1 MEAKDEHELAG
12 LLRKEG
18 YLLVSVQPAGG
29 EKLGKKANWNVF
41 SSFFPVSLAEKMMF
55 TRNLQVMISAG
66 ISLPRV
72 LNILSSQAKSG
83 KLRRALKN
91 TEEKIT
97 KGQNFSGALAQY
109 PDIFPEFFVRMI
121 GVGEESG
128 TLEEVLKNITLQME
142 REYELTSKI
151 KGAMMYPAVVVA
163 AMVLIGIL
171 MLIVVVPQLAAT
183 FAEMQMAL
191 PFTTRIV
198 IGLGSFL
205 AAKWYLLPFFL
216 LIFVVV
222 IRTLL
227 KTKHGKMVKDFL
239 FLQAPAISAIVKQS
253 NTAYIIRTLSSL
265 IASGVPLLQALEI
278 ISRSVGNTF
287 FQKAVADGCEKVKKG
302 GKLSDALSRYPRLFP
317 ITVVQM
323 MQVGEET
330 GQTADILRKLSDFYE
345 EEVTNAAKNLS
356 TIIEPILMLM
366 IGSIVGFFAVAMIQP
381 LYSMMQTL

>member
-151 KGAMMYPAVVVA
+151 KGAMMYP
-163 AMVLIGIL
+163 
-171 MLIVVVPQLAAT
+171 
-183 FAEMQMAL
+183 
-191 PFTTRIV
+191 
-198 IGLGSFL
+198 
-205 AAKWYLLPFFL
+205 
-216 LIFVVV
+216 
-222 IRTLL
+222 
-227 KTKHGKMVKDFL
+227 
-239 FLQAPAISAIVKQS
+239 
-253 NTAYIIRTLSSL
+253 
-265 IASGVPLLQALEI
+265 
-278 ISRSVGNTF
+278 
-287 FQKAVADGCEKVKKG
+287 
-302 GKLSDALSRYPRLFP
+302 
-317 ITVVQM
+317 TVVL
-323 MQVGEET
+323 
-330 GQTADILRKLSDFYE
+330 TAMILRHLPKCRWRFLSPQE
-345 EEVTNAAKNLS
+345 
-356 TIIEPILMLM
+356 
-366 IGSIVGFFAVAMIQP
+366 
-381 LYSMMQTL
+381 